1 MIELSWQITKKL
13 PMKILPTTFKEI
25 TILTFFDPNL
35 YNTREH
41 ILADSTRKRA
51 FHISNLIHKE
61 IVIINIINRTVK
73 VGGKHFIAGF
83 LGFYR
88 SRSICTC
95 IDTDFTC
102 IQYKNN

>member
-61 IVIINIINRTVK
+61 IVIINIIEQLRWGAK
-73 VGGKHFIAGF
+73 ILL
-83 LGFYR
+83 LGFWG
-88 SRSICTC
+88 
-95 IDTDFTC
+95 FTGLEA
-102 IQYKNN
+102 YVHV